1 MPRIYRKRTDIPIP
15 EPRHRVGPKGVS
27 SGISF
32 RNLPP
37 PSLDEIKKICEHYQ
51 IKCAGTYKSLAS
63 RYLYQMANEID
74 ILVDAL
80 KVSGF
85 PGEEHDRYFDA
96 ISAEV
101 DGLLSKKMRATSS
114 HAERGSQEMRNVRFD
129 PRSMR
134 SNRPQTAH
142 PNRNMM
148 VGEFSDA
155 PSPPTNSKRLNSRK
169 QQCNSDSERQNVD
182 PRRLNEKA
190 IRSQR
195 KPDSLAYLDF
205 DSESEKIL
213 RSIKEDL
220 RRPPRGRVDSL
231 AYFNLEDQNEEVL
244 RWLKEEIKR
253 SQSLIDRS
261 RYMHDAELVNAQ
273 NELKRVK
280 RAAKLLVKA
289 VHKKGKEKAAK
300 SEANA
305 EMERLRRLQSQ
316 KMIESLI
323 QSHSAQIDLLKKGLR
338 VGSPDNASDRERLYP
353 WGEVQDD
360 TTDFSLGFT
369 ESSGLTSILDDLAE
383 ESFRRS
389 KVAENP

>member
-63 RYLYQMANEID
+63 RYLYQMASEID

-80 KVSGF
+80 KASEF
-85 PGEEHDRYFDA
+85 PGDERDRYFDA

-101 DGLLSKKMRATSS
+101 DALLSKKMRAASS

-129 PRSMR
+129 PRNMH

-148 VGEFSDA
+148 AGEFSDA
-155 PSPPTNSKRLNSRK
+155 PSPPTNSKRFNSRK
-169 QQCNSDSERQNVD
+169 PQCNSDSERQNVD
-182 PRRLNEKA
+182 LRRLKEKA

-195 KPDSLAYLDF
+195 KPASLAYLDL

-220 RRPPRGRVDSL
+220 RRPPQGRVDSL